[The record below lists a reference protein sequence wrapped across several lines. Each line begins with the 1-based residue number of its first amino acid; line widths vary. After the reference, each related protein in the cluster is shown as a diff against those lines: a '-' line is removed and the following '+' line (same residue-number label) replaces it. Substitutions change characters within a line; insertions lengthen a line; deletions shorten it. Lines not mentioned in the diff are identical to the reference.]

1 MATVI
6 ESLARLR
13 LIGKRP
19 RLSIVVL
26 LLVGGLAAA
35 AAFAWLQMQAT
46 SAPGLLRPGSPA
58 PEVNLPLLDGGT
70 ADLAKERGKVVVL
83 NFWATWCVPCRS
95 EMPALQHVA
104 DDLQSERFTLF
115 EVDLQEDA
123 ATIEPFRQQLGLRML
138 ILLDNDGEVTQRYG
152 VRALPSTFL
161 IDQQGVL
168 RQQHLGPLIEGEGED
183 TPWSTAWLEHQ
194 VRALVV
200 PS

>member
-1 MATVI
+1 MATVS

-13 LIGKRP
+13 LIGKST

-26 LLVGGLAAA
+26 LLVGGIAAA
-35 AAFAWLQMQAT
+35 ALFWWLQLQVT
-46 SAPGLLRPGSPA
+46 SGTSPPRPGSAA
-58 PEVNLPLLDGGT
+58 PQVNLPLLDGGT
-70 ADLAKERGKVVVL
+70 ADLAQERGKVVVL
-83 NFWATWCVPCRS
+83 NFWATWCVPCRA

-123 ATIEPFRQQLGLRML
+123 ATIDPFRRQLGLRMP
-138 ILLDNDGEVTQRYG
+138 ILLDGDGEVTQRYG

-161 IDQQGVL
+161 IDKQGVVH
-168 RQQHLGPLIEGEGED
+168 QQHLGPLIEGEGEG
-183 TPWSTAWLEHQ
+183 TLWSTAWLEQ
-194 VRALVV
+194 QIRVLLE